1 MDSVTAASNARRP
14 WTAPAIVDLP
24 PLRELTLQTGTGI
37 PGGDTNGGAGTFS
50 Y

>member
-1 MDSVTAASNARRP
+1 MDSATTSSTRRP

-24 PLRELTLQTGTGI
+24 PLRELTLLTAPNAIGEQ
-37 PGGDTNGGAGTFS
+37 GTFS